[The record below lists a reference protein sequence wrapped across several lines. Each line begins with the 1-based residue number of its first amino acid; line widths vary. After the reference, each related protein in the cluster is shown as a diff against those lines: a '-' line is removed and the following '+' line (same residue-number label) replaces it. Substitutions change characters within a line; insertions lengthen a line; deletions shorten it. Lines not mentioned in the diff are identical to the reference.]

1 MRVLISGGS
10 GFIGTNLES
19 FYRERG
25 EEVLAVDS
33 VPPRD
38 PSRRGFGR
46 QIDLLDREAIA
57 TVFDEFRPSHFFHL
71 GARTDLHGESQRDYA
86 ANIGGLENVI
96 EAARR
101 APSLQRVIF
110 ASSRMVCRIDH
121 RPSRDD
127 EYSPPNAYGE
137 SKMIGEGIVRESGL
151 EVPWTIVRPTSIWGP
166 WFDVPYK
173 SFFLSIARGRYVH
186 IRGHSVEKSFGY
198 VGNTVHQLDRLV
210 EAPAVSVAG
219 KTLYL
224 GDYPPIDTYDMAE
237 RIRAEIGAPRIR
249 TLPMVPLKVAAAVG
263 DGARRLG
270 WAEPP
275 LTSFRLANLVSE
287 MVYDLEPLETVVGEL
302 PHSLD
307 QGIAATVRWMRE
319 AGEI

>member
-1 MRVLISGGS
+1 MRILISGGS
-10 GFIGTNLES
+10 GFIGTNLAA
-19 FYRERG
+19 FYAARG
-25 EEVLAVDS
+25 DEVLTFDS
-33 VPPRD
+33 LPPR
-38 PSRRGFGR
+38 PRT
-46 QIDLLDREAIA
+46 QQAHWEQVDLLDKEGVTRA
-57 TVFDEFRPSHFFHL
+57 FDNFHPAVFFHL
-71 GARTDLHGESQRDYA
+71 GARTDLQGQSREDYA
-86 ANIGGLENVI
+86 ANIDGLINVI

-101 APSLQRVIF
+101 IPSLQRVIF

-121 RPSRDD
+121 RPSSED

-287 MVYDLEPLETVVGEL
+287 MVYDLEPLESVVGAL

>member
-1 MRVLISGGS
+1 LISGGS

-19 FYRERG
+19 FYREG
-25 EEVLAVDS
+25 GTEVLSFDC

-38 PSRRGFGR
+38 PSRQGDWRH
-46 QIDLLDREAIA
+46 IDLLDRESVEG
-57 TVFDEFRPSHFFHL
+57 VFDEFRPTVFFHL
-71 GARTDLHGESQRDYA
+71 GARTDLHGEGLHDYE
-86 ANIGGLENVI
+86 ANIGGLEHVI

-101 APSLQRVIF
+101 TPTLRRAIF

-121 RPSRDD
+121 RPSRED

-249 TLPMVPLKVAAAVG
+249 TLPMAPLKVAAAVG

-287 MVYDLEPLETVVGEL
+287 MVYDLEPLESVVGAL

>member
-25 EEVLAVDS
+25 EEVLAFDS
-33 VPPRD
+33 APPRD
-38 PSRRGFGR
+38 PSRRGAVR
-46 QIDLLDREAIA
+46 QIDLLDRDGIA
-57 TVFDEFRPSHFFHL
+57 GVFEEFRPTVFFHL
-71 GARTDLHGESQRDYA
+71 GARTDLHGESRGDYA

-96 EAARR
+96 EAARST
-101 APSLQRVIF
+101 PSLERAIF

-121 RPSRDD
+121 RPSRMD

-151 EVPWTIVRPTSIWGP
+151 EVPWAIVRPTSIWGP

-173 SFFLSIARGRYVH
+173 SFFLSIAKGRYVH

-198 VGNTVHQLDRLV
+198 VGNTVHQLDRLIQ
-210 EAPAVSVAG
+210 APADSVNG
-219 KTLYL
+219 QTLYL

-237 RIRAEIGAPRIR
+237 RIRAEIGASPIR
-249 TLPMVPLKVAAAVG
+249 TLPMAPLKVAAALG

-275 LTSFRLANLVSE
+275 LTSFRLANLTAE
-287 MVYDLEPLETVVGEL
+287 MVYDLTPLESVVGEL

-307 QGIAATVRWMRE
+307 QGIAATVRWMRD